1 MFCIFHFAEPKSVVL
16 HYHFAEC
23 TYVLHL
29 SICRST
35 AFNICW
41 MYVLHLCRKQNL
53 NFLQFS
59 VTEYLTFCILKAES
73 TCSTI
78 LYAECITF
86 CRKKESISLLQNV
99 SECVSW
105 SIAISVYAMPFSL
118 SASWK
123 VLKRF
128 DALGAVKHFTLLEL
142 RTVSDK
148 IPGSKRSNTL
158 ISGNLP
164 CSQYFTEIVVASFQT
179 KHKKESCETQ

>member
-1 MFCIFHFAEPKSVVL
+1 MYPKSVANIYSRHSAYLHFQFAEYMFCIFHFAEPKSVVL

-35 AFNICW
+35 AFNSCW

-99 SECVSW
+99 SECVS
-105 SIAISVYAMPFSL
+105 
-118 SASWK
+118 SW
-123 VLKRF
+123 
-128 DALGAVKHFTLLEL
+128 
-142 RTVSDK
+142 
-148 IPGSKRSNTL
+148 I
-158 ISGNLP
+158 I
-164 CSQYFTEIVVASFQT
+164 IVP
-179 KHKKESCETQ
+179 